1 MNLKL
6 KKSDFLMAKRLKQR
20 LAARQHKDRVGC
32 MSGIVGIFDFRHGK
46 ITRRLLSDHTAY
58 MNESTTGSLY
68 PTSEG
73 NSLTDSEEVHQ
84 QIESPNNVKNETT
97 QTRVKELMEEEMQC
111 DQAGDLED
119 LIDHQLPS
127 QKTAQYHELEDFVN
141 KLLIIH
147 QEKNDEEEK
156 PKSLERSSSLDH
168 KKSNPVSEEHVPRKP
183 RNFFKRRSK
192 SHECISL
199 NDNDITPPSITPNGF
214 HHERSASH
222 FSFTEIKKRLK
233 NAMTRS
239 PRHSGC
245 REKPI
250 VDGNSGWS
258 SPNRDHFYSE
268 RFSRISNGVKRQDA
282 VSRLSKS
289 ERKTGENMD
298 FGETSDRV
306 SNIYFEAKKHLS
318 EMLNNENEH
327 TELTVEDHSRSLGK
341 LLAFPGYS
349 SLSSGVSPQNE
360 PMVNESQ
367 PSMTDAEHQKLEI
380 LEEVHQAEDV
390 VEICKPPSLEEIEVT
405 DVPVMKNFLDSS
417 EEDELSCSPASPS
430 GSSLSASRKSEEV
443 ESTSDDKTGKPS
455 PISVL
460 EPMFSDE
467 DISPA
472 RTITRSAESSIQ
484 PLRIRFEDIVTLA
497 KNQETC
503 SLNSVENEESIFE
516 YIEAVLLASDLNWDE
531 FESRWLS
538 SIPILDPS
546 LYNELQIFSSRPADD
561 QLLLFDTTN
570 EILEEIC
577 DRSLGLFPELSCLR
591 STTHRL
597 PKGIDLINEVWDR
610 IESRLNCRYSISLDQ
625 LIEKDLEASKTWMD
639 LRSETREIVIETE
652 ELIFEDMID
661 DTVLSLMHA

>member
-1 MNLKL
+1 
-6 KKSDFLMAKRLKQR
+6 MAKRLKQR

-32 MSGIVGIFDFRHGK
+32 MSGIVGIFDFRHGR

-73 NSLTDSEEVHQ
+73 SSLKDSEEIHQ
-84 QIESPNNVKNETT
+84 QIESPKNEKNDTT

-141 KLLIIH
+141 KLLIIR

-156 PKSLERSSSLDH
+156 PKTLERSSSLEH
-168 KKSNPVSEEHVPRKP
+168 KRSNPVSVSEEHVARKP

-214 HHERSASH
+214 HHERCASH
-222 FSFTEIKKRLK
+222 FSFTEIKKKLK

-239 PRHSGC
+239 PRHSAC

-250 VDGNSGWS
+250 VDGNGGWS

-268 RFSRISNGVKRQDA
+268 RFSRISNGFKRQDA

-289 ERKTGENMD
+289 ERKTGQNMD

-306 SNIYFEAKKHLS
+306 SNIYFEAKRHLS

-327 TELTVEDHSRSLGK
+327 AELIVEDHSRSLGK

-349 SLSSGVSPQNE
+349 SLSSAVGPQNE
-360 PMVNESQ
+360 LMVSESQ
-367 PSMTDAEHQKLEI
+367 PSVTDAEHNLEI
-380 LEEVHQAEDV
+380 IEEVHQAED
-390 VEICKPPSLEEIEVT
+390 EICKPPPSMEEIEVP
-405 DVPVMKNFLDSS
+405 DVSVMKNFQDSS

-430 GSSLSASRKSEEV
+430 GSSLSISRKSEEV

-460 EPMFSDE
+460 EPMFSDD

-484 PLRIRFEDIVTLA
+484 PLRIRFEDTVTLG
-497 KNQETC
+497 KNQDTC
-503 SLNSVENEESIFE
+503 SLSSVENEESVFE

-531 FESRWLS
+531 FEKRWLS

-546 LYNELQIFSSRPADD
+546 LYYELQIFSSRPADD

-577 DRSLGLFPELSCLR
+577 DRSFCLFPELSCLR
-591 STTHRL
+591 SNTHRL
-597 PKGIDLINEVWDR
+597 PKGVDLINEVWDR

-625 LIEKDLEASKTWMD
+625 LIEKDLEVSKTWMD

-652 ELIFEDMID
+652 EWIFEDMID

>member
-32 MSGIVGIFDFRHGK
+32 MSGIVG
-46 ITRRLLSDHTAY
+46 
-58 MNESTTGSLY
+58 SLY

-73 NSLTDSEEVHQ
+73 NSLTDSEEIRQ
-84 QIESPNNVKNETT
+84 QIESPNNEKNETT

-141 KLLIIH
+141 KLLVIH
-147 QEKNDEEEK
+147 QEKNEEEEK
-156 PKSLERSSSLDH
+156 PKSLERSNSLDH
-168 KKSNPVSEEHVPRKP
+168 KRSNPVSEEHVTRKP
-183 RNFFKRRSK
+183 RNFFKRRTK

-199 NDNDITPPSITPNGF
+199 NDSDITPPSITPNSF

-222 FSFTEIKKRLK
+222 FSFTEIKKKLK

-239 PRHSGC
+239 PRHPGC
-245 REKPI
+245 LEKPI

-268 RFSRISNGVKRQDA
+268 RFSRISNRFKRQDE

-289 ERKTGENMD
+289 ERKTGENLD
-298 FGETSDRV
+298 FGETSERV

-349 SLSSGVSPQNE
+349 SLSLGIDPRNE
-360 PMVNESQ
+360 PMINESQ
-367 PSMTDAEHQKLEI
+367 PSVTYAEDQKPEI

-390 VEICKPPSLEEIEVT
+390 VEIVKPPSLEENEVT
-405 DVPVMKNFLDSS
+405 DVPVMKNFQDFS
-417 EEDELSCSPASPS
+417 EEDELSCSPIASPS
-430 GSSLSASRKSEEV
+430 GSSLVINRKSEEV

-460 EPMFSDE
+460 EPMFSDD

-472 RTITRSAESSIQ
+472 RTISRSAESSMQ
-484 PLRIRFEDIVTLA
+484 PLRIRFEDTVTLG

-531 FESRWLS
+531 FEKRWLS

-546 LYNELQIFSSRPADD
+546 LYDELQIFSSRPADD

-577 DRSLGLFPELSCLR
+577 DRSLGLFPELSCLKR
-591 STTHRL
+591 NIHPL
-597 PKGIDLINEVWDR
+597 PKGIGIINKVWNR
-610 IESRLNCRYSISLDQ
+610 IESRLNCQYSISLDQ
-625 LIEKDLEASKTWMD
+625 LIEKDLEVSKTWMD

-652 ELIFEDMID
+652 EWIFEDMID
-661 DTVLSLMHA
+661 DAVLSLMHA